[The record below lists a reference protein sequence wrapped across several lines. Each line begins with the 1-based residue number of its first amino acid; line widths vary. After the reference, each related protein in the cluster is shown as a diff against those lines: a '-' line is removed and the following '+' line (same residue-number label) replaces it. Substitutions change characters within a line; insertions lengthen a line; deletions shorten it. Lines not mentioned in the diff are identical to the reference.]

1 MLSSRTLIRALRPI
15 TAIALLAA
23 ISCAGTPESR
33 VDLAAPRSLVAEAER
48 GGAQQYDSID
58 LETARSELQQ
68 AEHNAKDKP
77 VLADRQG
84 QEATVDAQLAL
95 ARTRSAK
102 AEQALREVN
111 SGTASLESESQ
122 RQQDNSGAGPQPAAL
137 PQPAQWE

>member
-1 MLSSRTLIRALRPI
+1 MLSSRTLIRGLRPV
-15 TAIALLAA
+15 TAVALLAA
-23 ISCAGTPESR
+23 ISCAGTPEPR

-58 LETARSELQQ
+58 LETARSELRQ
-68 AEHNAKDKP
+68 AEQNAKDKP
-77 VLADRQG
+77 VLADRQS

-111 SGTASLESESQ
+111 SGTATLESESE
-122 RQQDNSGAGPQPAAL
+122 RQQDNDGSGPQPAAL

>member
-1 MLSSRTLIRALRPI
+1 MLSSRAVIKGIRPI
-15 TAIALLAA
+15 TAVALLAA
-23 ISCAGTPESR
+23 VSCAGTPKPR
-33 VDLAAPRSLVAEAER
+33 VDLAAPRSLVSEAER
-48 GGAQQYDSID
+48 GGAQQYDSLD

-68 AEHNAKDKP
+68 AEQNAKDKP

-102 AEQALREVN
+102 AEQSLREIN
-111 SGTASLESESQ
+111 SGTATLESESQ
-122 RQQDNSGAGPQPAAL
+122 REQDNSGPGAQPAAL